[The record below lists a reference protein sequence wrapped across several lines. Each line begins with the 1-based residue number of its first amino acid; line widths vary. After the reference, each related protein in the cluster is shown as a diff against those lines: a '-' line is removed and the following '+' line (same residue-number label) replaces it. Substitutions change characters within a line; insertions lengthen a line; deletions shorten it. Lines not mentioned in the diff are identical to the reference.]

1 MPHPEGPTEAPP
13 VPFEHT
19 IARGLDAIE
28 RRFEPEPLPP
38 GGEPVFMLAST
49 WRSGSTLVQRLL
61 VSSGELLMWGEPYDR
76 AGLVRRLAESTMAFD
91 EEWPPAPFIV
101 DPANPPSAERWIAN
115 AYPAPEDL
123 LAAHRALLDRLFAE
137 PARRYGFRRWGLKEV
152 RIGGEHA
159 LYLRRIYPDARF
171 VFLHRNPYDAF
182 LSYRLLHEIRSHS
195 HWWYHRWPDHQV
207 KTATQFG
214 EMWNRL
220 TSSFLEH
227 AKGVGATVIAYEDIV
242 LGSGAERLAGATGI
256 DIDQS
261 VLRNRIGATDQQ
273 RGTWEGAATSLRVD
287 EIADLRAVAGRLAR
301 RLGYA
306 GPTTSRGQP

>member
-1 MPHPEGPTEAPP
+1 MEAPP
-13 VPFEHT
+13 VPADHT
-19 IARGLDAIE
+19 IARGLDMIQQ
-28 RRFEPEPLPP
+28 RFAPEPLPP
-38 GGEPVFMLAST
+38 ANEPVFMLASA

-76 AGLVRRLAESTMAFD
+76 TGLIRRLAESTMAFD
-91 EEWPPAPFIV
+91 EEWPPVPFIV
-101 DPANPPSAERWIAN
+101 DPARPPTAERWIAN
-115 AYPAPEDL
+115 AYPTPEDL

-182 LSYRLLHEIRSHS
+182 LSYRLLHEIRTHS

-207 KTATQFG
+207 ETATQFG
-214 EMWNRL
+214 EVWKRL
-220 TSSFLEH
+220 TTSFVDF
-227 AKGVGATVIAYEDIV
+227 ADRVGATVIAYEDIV
-242 LGSGAERLAGATGI
+242 LGSGADLLAEATGI
-256 DIDQS
+256 AIDAS
-261 VLRNRIGATDQQ
+261 VLRSRVGATDQQ
-273 RGTWEGAATSLRVD
+273 RGQWEGATTSLHPN
-287 EIADLRAVAGRLAR
+287 EIADLQAVTGRLAR

-306 GPTTSRGQP
+306 GPTTPRERP